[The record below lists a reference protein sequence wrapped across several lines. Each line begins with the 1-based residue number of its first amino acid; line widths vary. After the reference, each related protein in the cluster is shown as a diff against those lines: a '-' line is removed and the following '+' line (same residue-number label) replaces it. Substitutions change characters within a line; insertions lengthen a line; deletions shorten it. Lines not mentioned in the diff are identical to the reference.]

1 MLDAVLSIRS
11 ISRLIRSNFV
21 SIQSKVSFVSLDESE
36 EDDELE
42 EVLDFEELFPDELED
57 FVDDLDDDF
66 LVEEELDEVFFFAF
80 VVEDVDVPKR

>member
-21 SIQSKVSFVSLDESE
+21 SIQSNVSFVSLDESE

-57 FVDDLDDDF
+57 FVDEDLDED
-66 LVEEELDEVFFFAF
+66 LVEEEDVFFFAF
-80 VVEDVDVPKR
+80 VVEDVGEPKR

>member
-1 MLDAVLSIRS
+1 M
-11 ISRLIRSNFV
+11 IRSNFV